1 MYKEKI
7 SAWVDAHKDEML
19 EDICELC
26 RVNSEKMPAEEDM
39 PFGPGT
45 AECLDMALDMA
56 EGYGFETCDYD
67 GYVGCVDMNELP
79 HQLDIL
85 AHLDVVPAG
94 EGWTVTEPFKP
105 VLKDGKLYGRGTAD
119 DKGPA
124 VAALYAMRAVKELG
138 IPLKKNV
145 RLILGTDEECGSS
158 DIRHYYSIEKEAP
171 MTFSPDAEYPLI
183 NIEKGGIYTKYSA
196 QWKEETALPRLISL
210 NGGTAGNVVPNR
222 AEAVVEGLSGE
233 IIRDI
238 CRKTENETG
247 IHFTV
252 EPVLPDVS
260 ANQGERWFIRATGTS
275 THASTPWEGNNAVT
289 GLIKAAASL
298 PLADSAGFRTLNGLA
313 EIFPHNDYYG
323 VAAGVAQKDEIS
335 GVLTLGTNMVD
346 YQVTGLMGKIDSRAP
361 LCASKENMLDVLR
374 ARLDAEG
381 IQMDPESRMTPPHH
395 VPEDKPFVQTLLSC
409 YEQVMGEKGYC
420 MAIGGGTYAHR
431 LENGVAFGC
440 MKLGTDYHMHGADEY
455 LIIDEMVRSA
465 ELFALAIA
473 EICQ

>member
-1 MYKEKI
+1 MAKRKKTIIAGSIVKTIIYTAPEPLDGKRTRAEK
-7 SAWVDAHKDEML
+7 SRMTTAAQKAMNDKAARGRLEML
-19 EDICELC
+19 
-26 RVNSEKMPAEEDM
+26 
-39 PFGPGT
+39 
-45 AECLDMALDMA
+45 MAANFTGRDLFITTTYRD
-56 EGYGFETCDYD
+56 DD
-67 GYVGCVDMNELP
+67 LP
-79 HQLDIL
+79 
-85 AHLDVVPAG
+85 
-94 EGWTVTEPFKP
+94 
-105 VLKDGKLYGRGTAD
+105 
-119 DKGPA
+119 
-124 VAALYAMRAVKELG
+124 
-138 IPLKKNV
+138 
-145 RLILGTDEECGSS
+145 
-158 DIRHYYSIEKEAP
+158 
-171 MTFSPDAEYPLI
+171 
-183 NIEKGGIYTKYSA
+183 
-196 QWKEETALPRLISL
+196 
-210 NGGTAGNVVPNR
+210 PNR

-298 PLADSAGFRTLNGLA
+298 PLSDSAGFRTLNGLA